1 MLSSRPSLRLHLSD
15 DDTRAV
21 LETRPASRFLYLGF
35 FAVLLLS
42 MLFSMEPE
50 RDFSGGRLYG
60 TLLFFLLILLS
71 FSMAVYSR
79 RLACD
84 TREGYGELRH
94 SLLILPLRVTRFNL
108 RNVSRVV
115 LRRAVLIRR
124 PREEKRSSRAASWFN
139 PAGSSAHEL
148 ATLRLE
154 LGVRSLKL
162 DASTDAELLRK
173 TAQELS
179 RFLSV
184 PFSEIEE

>member
-1 MLSSRPSLRLHLSD
+1 MLSSRPSLRLRLSD

-71 FSMAVYSR
+71 LSMAVYSR

-84 TREGYGELRH
+84 TREGHGELRH
-94 SLLILPLRVTRFNL
+94 SLLILPLRVTCFNL

-124 PREEKRSSRAASWFN
+124 PREERRPSRAASWFN
-139 PAGSSAHEL
+139 PAGSAHEL